1 MIGSLPDTLKI
12 NGKDIPIR
20 NTDFRIALIIF
31 QAFEDPNLTTNEKA
45 FIMMDALIGYKNIP
59 SGYEKEAYEQCCWYL
74 DGGKDLDRKRY
85 NPKLMDWEQDEQM
98 IFSAVNHVAGK
109 ELRTE
114 KHIHWWTFLG
124 YFDEIQEGLF
134 STVLSIRQKRK
145 KNKKL
150 EKWETE
156 FYREN
161 KDLVDFKPK
170 RSDAEKK
177 RMEEINR
184 KFQ

>member
-1 MIGSLPDTLKI
+1 MIGFLPEALNI
-12 NGKDIPIR
+12 AGKEVPIKS
-20 NTDFRIALIIF
+20 TDFRVVLIIF
-31 QAFEDPNLTTNEKA
+31 QAFEDPNLTNNEKMY
-45 FIMMDALIGYKNIP
+45 IVLDALLGIENIP
-59 SGYEKEAYEQCCWYL
+59 QGTEKEAYDKCCWYL
-74 DGGKDLDRKRY
+74 DGGREPQKKGY
-85 NPKLMDWEQDEQM
+85 SPKMMDWEQDEQM

-114 KHIHWWTFLG
+114 KYIHWWTFLG

-161 KDLVDFKPK
+161 KDLVDIKPK

>member
-1 MIGSLPDTLKI
+1 MIGLLPDSLNV

-20 NTDFRIALIIF
+20 STDFRVALIVF
-31 QAFEDPNLTTNEKA
+31 QAYEDPNLTVNEKE
-45 FIMMDALIGYKNIP
+45 FIVLDALLGFENIP
-59 SGYEKEAYEQCCWYL
+59 KDSINDAYQKCCWYL
-74 DGGKDLDRKRY
+74 DGGKEPDRRAYK
-85 NPKLMDWEQDEQM
+85 PKLMDWEQDEQM

-134 STVLSIRQKRK
+134 STVLSIRQKK
-145 KNKKL
+145 NKNKKL
-150 EKWETE
+150 EKWEKD
-156 FYREN
+156 FYMEN
-161 KDLVDFKPK
+161 RDLIDIKPK
-170 RSDAEKK
+170 RSEAEKK